1 MARASNRSSGD
12 DSSGAPKSGVR
23 KAGIDPTWPESGDGD
38 HALSEFTADRQGSL
52 SPFGDLEFPRDTAEL
67 PYIHPTTIINR

>member
-1 MARASNRSSGD
+1 MARASDRKSGVPKT
-12 DSSGAPKSGVR
+12 GAPKTGDR
-23 KAGIDPTWPESGDGD
+23 KTGIDPTWPESGDGD

-67 PYIHPTTIINR
+67 SYIHPTTIINR